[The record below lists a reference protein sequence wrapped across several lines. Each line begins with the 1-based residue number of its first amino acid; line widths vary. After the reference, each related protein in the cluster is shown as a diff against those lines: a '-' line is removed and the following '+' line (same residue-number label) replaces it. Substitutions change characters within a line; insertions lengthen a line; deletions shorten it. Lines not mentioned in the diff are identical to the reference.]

1 VSKKYTRG
9 EGWAYI
15 PAEVPDMPREAASLP
30 PEEQKIQIALE
41 KRRKGKVVTVV
52 SGLALSQGDIKDLGK
67 ALRVACGT
75 GGTVKEDM
83 IELQG
88 DCRDR
93 AREWL
98 ERQGWGLR
106 GGKH

>member
-1 VSKKYTRG
+1 MSKKSTRG
-9 EGWAYI
+9 EGWAYVS
-15 PAEVPDMPREAASLP
+15 AEVPDVPKEEVSLP
-30 PEEQKIQIALE
+30 PEEQKIRIAVE

-52 SGLALSQGDIKDLGK
+52 SGLVLTQGDLKDLGK

-75 GGTVKEDM
+75 GGTVKEDT

-93 AREWL
+93 VRMWL
-98 ERQGWGLR
+98 GEEGWGLKS
-106 GGKH
+106 GKH

>member
-1 VSKKYTRG
+1 MSKKFTRG

-15 PAEVPDMPREAASLP
+15 PAEVPDMPKEEASLP
-30 PEEQKIQIALE
+30 PEEQKIRLVLE
-41 KRRKGKVVTVV
+41 KRRKGKVVTMV

-75 GGTVKEDM
+75 GGTVKGEA

-93 AREWL
+93 AKAWL
-98 ERQGWGLR
+98 EKQGWGLK